1 MKILLINH
9 FPLEGSG
16 SGTYTRDVAVYLHK
30 IGHEVS
36 IVFPENAVPEA
47 LPGVSLNPVYFNG
60 CTGEASS
67 LPFNFPCFTT
77 HPRSVTTFADLSK
90 DELEQYL
97 AAFDRAITD
106 AMDSFRPDIVHVQ
119 HIWILAYLALKHGV
133 PCVITAHG
141 TDLMGY
147 EKWPQFHY
155 YAHNAVEDCGR
166 VISISKDSYRST
178 IELFPQVKDKI
189 LLLRN
194 GYNDDI
200 FYPVDV
206 DREVL
211 LAKHGLAYRGERI
224 VLFAGKMTAFKGVDI
239 LLSAVQRY
247 ERSCPGGFITVIA
260 GTGEE
265 DGKLRRLSKEL
276 GLESAHFIGHKS
288 QIELRELYSAADVFA
303 MPSRSEAFGL
313 VALEAMACGLP
324 VVASNVGGLPDFIS
338 SEVGTLTPPCDP
350 DALSTAIQS
359 EIRNI
364 EKDPERKSKVARY
377 ALEHYSMT
385 QYVNQV
391 EKIYLD
397 LLNR

>member
-1 MKILLINH
+1 
-9 FPLEGSG
+9 
-16 SGTYTRDVAVYLHK
+16 
-30 IGHEVS
+30 
-36 IVFPENAVPEA
+36 
-47 LPGVSLNPVYFNG
+47 
-60 CTGEASS
+60 
-67 LPFNFPCFTT
+67 
-77 HPRSVTTFADLSK
+77 
-90 DELEQYL
+90 
-97 AAFDRAITD
+97 
-106 AMDSFRPDIVHVQ
+106 MDSFRPDIVHVQ

-147 EKWPQFHY
+147 EKWPQFHH

-194 GYNDDI
+194 GYNNDI

-206 DREVL
+206 DRKAL

-239 LLSAVQRY
+239 LLNAVQRY

-265 DGKLRRLSKEL
+265 DGKLRRLAKEL

-288 QIELRELYSAADVFA
+288 QSELRRLYSAADVFA

-324 VVASNVGGLPDFIS
+324 VVASNVGGLPDFIN

-350 DALSTAIQS
+350 DALSAAIQS

-364 EKDPERKSKVARY
+364 DMDPERKSKVARY

-385 QYVNQV
+385 QYVNQL